1 MMGSTSGVEQT
12 PQGVPSATSP
22 DRRCVTCGRAIEW
35 HMNVCPYCGHDY
47 RVVAG
52 PPMKP
57 RTSKPVI
64 GGALVIL
71 AGILALSMGVLYI
84 VLEPSDL
91 ETWGYSPVSE
101 ADMSL
106 SEVADILGMCGII
119 EIVIGLVAI
128 AGGAFA
134 LMRRNFGLAIA
145 GAVVG
150 MIGVGFL
157 VGGLLGLIGL
167 VLIAISRSEF

>member
-1 MMGSTSGVEQT
+1 MMGTTSGVEQP
-12 PQGVPSATSP
+12 PQQGPPATSP

-64 GGALVIL
+64 GGTLVII
-71 AGILALSMGVLYI
+71 AGILALAMGVFYI
-84 VLEPSDL
+84 VVEPSDL
-91 ETWGYSPVSE
+91 DAMGYSPVSE

-106 SEVADILGMCGII
+106 SEVADILGTCGII
-119 EIVIGLVAI
+119 EIVIGMI
-128 AGGAFA
+128 AVVGGAFA
-134 LMRRNFGLAIA
+134 IMRRSFGLAIA
-145 GAVVG
+145 GAIVG

-157 VGGLLGLIGL
+157 IGGLLGLIGL
-167 VLIAISRSEF
+167 ILIAISRSEF